1 MFTSSPCTLHFF
13 IGSLFMESEQRG
25 SGDTHTK
32 SSPKKIWVPP
42 CSLAA
47 AILLFS
53 STPGA
58 YFPSHPNYLNNIV
71 HLTEFAL
78 LAFLLAR
85 ALLHGRSLTNPG
97 LLLWTTAICVS
108 FGFLDEAHQF
118 LVPERMFDLKD
129 LLYDSVGAVAGSG
142 AYILFKTLNKG
153 RFISRTA
160 ATGETDD

>member
-1 MFTSSPCTLHFF
+1 
-13 IGSLFMESEQRG
+13 MESEQMG
-25 SGDTHTK
+25 SADTHIR

-42 CSLAA
+42 CGLAA
-47 AILLFS
+47 IILLFS

-78 LAFLLAR
+78 LGFFLAR
-85 ALLHGRSLTNPG
+85 ALSPRRSLSNTG

-118 LVPERMFDLKD
+118 IVPERMFDLKD
-129 LLYDSVGAVAGSG
+129 LLFDSLGAVAGSG
-142 AYILFKTLNKG
+142 VYILLRILKTDSS
-153 RFISRTA
+153 ISRTA
-160 ATGETDD
+160 TAGETDE